1 MHFAAWTCTKTG
13 AISFACAWL
22 RSEKNSTR
30 QPASSYD
37 LEALLFTQVRALLRG
52 YSIFISWAESSR
64 LLGFKFSTYYQLVSK
79 SPNQGIARKQLT
91 SLGAGTR
98 HWVLLVSIIDNRE
111 KAEFSINPVALYLGS
126 VKLVLALQLVD
137 ATCCFLQFR
146 QID

>member
-1 MHFAAWTCTKTG
+1 MHFAISIAAWTCTKTG

-64 LLGFKFSTYYQLVSK
+64 LLGFKFSTYYQTVSK
-79 SPNQGIARKQLT
+79 SPNKSIARNGWHH
-91 SLGAGTR
+91 S
-98 HWVLLVSIIDNRE
+98 E
-111 KAEFSINPVALYLGS
+111 
-126 VKLVLALQLVD
+126 
-137 ATCCFLQFR
+137 
-146 QID
+146 